1 MIPATYS
8 IEQILVLAG
17 GLLLVAVVASKASSR
32 LGIPSLLVF
41 LVLGMLAGED
51 GPGGIPFDDA
61 RFTQSLG
68 VVALALIL
76 FAGGLETPWAT
87 VRGELWR
94 GLSLATVGVV
104 ATATLT
110 GLFAAQVLHISW
122 LEGLLLG
129 AIVSSTDAAAVF
141 SVLRSRGASLK
152 GGIRPLLELESGSND
167 PMAVFLTVALIRV
180 LQEPG
185 LSPWSLT
192 GMFFLQMTL
201 GLALGLV
208 FGRVSVWLL
217 NRIRLE
223 TEGLYP
229 VITVAVAFLSY
240 GVTAELG
247 GSGFLAVY
255 VAGIVMGREEFIHK
269 RSLLR
274 FHNGLA
280 WIMQIVM
287 FLTLGLLVFP
297 SRLPQIALVS
307 LLIAVFLVFVARPVS
322 VFLGL
327 AFARTSMREKWMISW
342 VGLRGAVPIIL
353 ATFPQIAGVPDAHL
367 FFDVVFFTVLTS
379 VLLQGTTLAHVARW
393 LKVDLPMPLRREPAM
408 EFAPGVPASSE
419 MIEVAVAPDSPAVGR
434 QIVDLG
440 FPHSALIVLLTRGDS
455 YVVPRGGTVL
465 QADDV
470 LMVLAEKSEQR
481 QVRALIEPD
490 GAGATSN

>member
-1 MIPATYS
+1 MIPASTS
-8 IEQILVLAG
+8 IDQILVLAG
-17 GLLLVAVVASKASSR
+17 GLLLAAVFASKASSR

-41 LVLGMLAGED
+41 LVIGMLAGED

-61 RFTQSLG
+61 KLTQSLG

-76 FAGGLETPWAT
+76 FAGGLDTHWAT
-87 VRGELWR
+87 VSRQLWR
-94 GLSLATVGVV
+94 GLSLATVGVL
-104 ATATLT
+104 ATAGLT
-110 GLFAAQVLHISW
+110 GVFAAQVLGLSW

-141 SVLRSRGASLK
+141 SVLRSRGANLK
-152 GGIRPLLELESGSND
+152 GGIQPLLELESGSND
-167 PMAVFLTVALIRV
+167 PMAVFLTVALIRL

-192 GMFFLQMTL
+192 GAFFLQMSV
-201 GLALGLV
+201 GLALGLA
-208 FGRVSVWLL
+208 FGKASVWVL

-229 VITVAVAFLSY
+229 VITVGVAFLTY
-240 GVTAELG
+240 GLTAEIG
-247 GSGFLAVY
+247 GGGFLAVY

-274 FHNGLA
+274 FHDGLA

-287 FLTLGLLVFP
+287 FLALGLLVFP
-297 SRLPQIALVS
+297 SRLPQIAAAS
-307 LLIAVFLVFVARPVS
+307 LLIAAFLVFVARPVS

-327 AFARTSMREKWMISW
+327 SLSRNTLREKSMIAW

-353 ATFPQIAGVPDAHL
+353 ATFPQIAGVPKAHL
-367 FFDVVFFTVLTS
+367 FFDVVFFIVLTS
-379 VLLQGTTLAHVARW
+379 VLLQGTTLAAVARW
-393 LKVDLPMPLRREPAM
+393 LRVDLPSQSKRGPAL
-408 EFAPGVPASSE
+408 EFAPTVLSTSE
-419 MIEVAVAPDSPAVGR
+419 MVEVVLAPDSPAVGR

-440 FPHSALIVLLTRGDS
+440 FPRSALIVLLTRGES

-465 QADDV
+465 EANDV
-470 LMVLAEKSEQR
+470 LLVLVEKVEVR
-481 QVRALIEPD
+481 EVRALIEPGGVVD
-490 GAGATSN
+490 